1 MGKGAGEWR
10 AAGTLT
16 SIALLLAVATL
27 LGGGVGYYLDSRW
40 HTTPWLTLVGVLI
53 GLAGG
58 FVEMFEI
65 LKRYEER
72 ERSDRHG
79 PDRR

>member
-40 HTTPWLTLVGVLI
+40 HSRPWLTLAGVLI

-58 FVEMFEI
+58 FVEMFEM

-72 ERSDRHG
+72 ERSDRK
-79 PDRR
+79 

>member
-72 ERSDRHG
+72 ERSDRK
-79 PDRR
+79 